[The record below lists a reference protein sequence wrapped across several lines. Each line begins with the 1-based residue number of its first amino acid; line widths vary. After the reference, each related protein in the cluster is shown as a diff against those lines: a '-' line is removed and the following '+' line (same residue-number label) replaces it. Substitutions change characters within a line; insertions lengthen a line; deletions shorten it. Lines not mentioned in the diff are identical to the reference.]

1 LGKRGGMLGLIFRN
15 AKNKSAIRRKRPILL
30 SITHNSSSAGD
41 GKFNTG

>member
-1 LGKRGGMLGLIFRN
+1 LGKRGGMLGLIN